1 LTSKIPQT
9 LPSTDFDWRSTS
21 LVYPAAMGLAGAL
34 AVLLAAGVNWLSG
47 GLALGLL
54 VIGVLSGGLG
64 ARQRAAQSRSHMTA
78 YLSAE
83 LHFGSQV
90 APVWAGHIET
100 SRSQM
105 EQAISAL
112 TARFC
117 SIVERLEGTVQ
128 TAAQGTDSVEDHGN
142 GLVAVFARSE
152 QELAQV
158 LASQA
163 ATMRSM
169 NTMLEKVEGLTQ
181 FTRQLEDMAADV
193 TKIASQTNLLSLN
206 AAIEAARAGEFGRG
220 FAVVAKE
227 FRMLSTQSAETGL
240 RIAKTVSVINQAI
253 ASTCQAA
260 QESVRE
266 EGSSTQASQ
275 QRIGAVLGGFRGV
288 TDALV
293 ASSDLLKQESINI
306 KADIGEALVQLQ
318 FQDRVSQILTQ
329 VKTNVEHFPR
339 YLLAHEQQCLSSGQ
353 LQLLDADSFMAD
365 MKKSY
370 VMSDQHLTHDA
381 GKTSGSAAPAA
392 DEITFF

>member
-1 LTSKIPQT
+1 
-9 LPSTDFDWRSTS
+9 
-21 LVYPAAMGLAGAL
+21 MGLAGAL
-34 AVLLAAGVNWLSG
+34 AVLLATGVQWLSA
-47 GLALGLL
+47 GLALVLL
-54 VIGVLSGGLG
+54 CMGVLSGWLS
-64 ARQRAAQSRSHMTA
+64 ARQRAAKSRTDMTA

-83 LHFGSQV
+83 LHFGAQV

-100 SRSQM
+100 SRAQM

-117 SIVERLEGTVQ
+117 SIVDRLEGTVQ
-128 TAAQGTDSVEDHGN
+128 TAAHSTDSIEDHGN
-142 GLVAVFARSE
+142 GLVAVFARNE

-158 LASQA
+158 LASQS
-163 ATMRSM
+163 ATMLSM

-240 RIAKTVSVINQAI
+240 RIAKTVSVISQAI
-253 ASTCQAA
+253 SSTCQAA
-260 QESVRE
+260 QESVRR

-365 MKKSY
+365 MKRSY
-370 VMSDQHLTHDA
+370 VMSDQHLTHDT
-381 GKTSGSAAPAA
+381 GKTSGSAVESA